1 MEKPALLAE
10 LKAMANSVPDFSTY
24 SPTSRSHLEWLGR
37 THALVAMWDRL
48 EAISFRMSADSLT
61 GAFFHDQSINKIL
74 GILHRAI
81 AGLEIKVPELPAQA
95 YGPGA
100 VYDFLKNL
108 RELLGSATTELLIV
122 DPYLDDQ
129 VFDGYL
135 ATVPNQLRVRL
146 LVDQYAS
153 SVKAGLTKFV
163 AQTKMNVEVRTS
175 KGIHD
180 RVVFVDGR
188 SCWVLGQSIKDAAKS
203 KPTYIAP
210 IAADATQ
217 LKLADY
223 EKIWATA
230 HTI

>member
-1 MEKPALLAE
+1 MEKPVMLAE

-24 SPTSRSHLEWLGR
+24 KPTSRPHLEWLGR
-37 THALVAMWDRL
+37 THALVAMWDGF
-48 EAISFRMSADSLT
+48 EAISFRLAADSLA
-61 GAFFHDQSINKIL
+61 GSFFHDQSVSKIL

-81 AGLEIKVPELPAQA
+81 ADLEIKVPELPAQA

-108 RELLGSATTELLIV
+108 RELLGSATAELFIV

-135 ATVPNQLRVRL
+135 STVPNQLRVRL
-146 LVDQYAS
+146 LVDLYAS
-153 SVKAGLTKFV
+153 SVKAGLEKFV
-163 AQTKMNVEVRTS
+163 AQSKMNVEVRTS

-210 IAADATQ
+210 IALDAMQ

-223 EKIWATA
+223 ETIWAA
-230 HTI
+230 AKII